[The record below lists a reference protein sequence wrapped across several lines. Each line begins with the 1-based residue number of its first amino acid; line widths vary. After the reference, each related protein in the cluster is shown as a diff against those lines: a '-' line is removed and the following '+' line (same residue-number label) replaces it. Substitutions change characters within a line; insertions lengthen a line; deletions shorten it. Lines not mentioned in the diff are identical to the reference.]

1 MKKWMFIVLAGI
13 MMTTVSFTGISA
25 SVQAAEEKA
34 PAPPEKSL
42 TDAQKTELEAMHKD
56 VLQREKAIIHK
67 YVEYGV
73 MTKETG
79 DMILEHMDKRFEKVK
94 ENGYVPPRHFG
105 KMPIPHHKPES
116 NTTD

>member
-25 SVQAAEEKA
+25 SVLAAEEKVPA
-34 PAPPEKSL
+34 PAEKSL
-42 TDAQKTELEAMHKD
+42 TDAQKAELESMHKD
-56 VLQREKAIIHK
+56 VIEREKDIIHK

-105 KMPIPHHKPES
+105 KMPRPHQKPEPRT
-116 NTTD
+116 ND